1 MTKSKAGNVF
11 MNRKDFN
18 KLPYE
23 HQRILMSYYREHYT
37 ADAIKHG
44 MGFPSAG
51 GSFYEKLRELNL
63 PTNLLEK
70 KIKKGNEG
78 NNEITAVEVN
88 EDEFQDLME
97 VIVEKNPKTETDIQ
111 VDIHGIIGLNE
122 LQPVIMLAD
131 QYGLDV
137 DFKKK
142 DSEKN

>member
-1 MTKSKAGNVF
+1 MTKSKIGNVF
-11 MNRKDFN
+11 MNRKEFN

-23 HQRILMSYYREHYT
+23 HQRILMAYYRENYT
-37 ADAIKHG
+37 ADAIKQG
-44 MGFPSAG
+44 MGFPNAG

-70 KIKKGNEG
+70 KTQKGNDEKS
-78 NNEITAVEVN
+78 EVTTVEAN
-88 EDEFQDLME
+88 EDEFQDLMKL
-97 VIVEKNPKTETDIQ
+97 VVEKNPKTDVQ
-111 VDIHGIIGLNE
+111 VDIHGVIGIDE
-122 LQPVIMLAD
+122 LQPVLILAD